1 MLFVDVRDGIKA
13 LALEAGFEIAFVLL
27 SSYQQTLEK
36 SVDRG
41 LDQTWLTGKNAVP
54 VRLNQLGQDDV
65 NNCLA
70 CVARLAHLA
79 QSQ

>member
-13 LALEAGFEIAFVLL
+13 LALEAGFVIAFVLL

-41 LDQTWLTGKNAVP
+41 LDREGPEGET
-54 VRLNQLGQDDV
+54 
-65 NNCLA
+65 
-70 CVARLAHLA
+70 
-79 QSQ
+79 

>member
-1 MLFVDVRDGIKA
+1 MGHPVVHQNVISIDPKEDGMRMREGESHA
-13 LALEAGFEIAFVLL
+13 EESPA
-27 SSYQQTLEK
+27 
-36 SVDRG
+36 
-41 LDQTWLTGKNAVP
+41 QTWLTGKNAVP